1 MDRDELR
8 RALWRYNSSVRG
20 RLNSYRVPGL
30 EDYYR
35 LAERMHEMANFVL
48 MHFDDMALEDASVV
62 VQLLVD
68 LDGVHVMNGPVP
80 NREVNSANA
89 EKLLPL
95 IQDCEKTLTE
105 KYNYRGFIGQSGME
119 KERIEEL
126 IASINS
132 LKFDLEDCSL
142 QYVMNSVA
150 LRELGVEKR
159 IGELYENAVNYLQNS
174 IREIESSVEK
184 TETLVGCAEVVKFD
198 TRLTELLVALM
209 QTRSPEKLEE
219 RMASFEKI
227 LGKLIQRKEEDQRQ
241 TVVK

>member
-1 MDRDELR
+1 MDEVEMRSI
-8 RALWRYNSSVRG
+8 LWRYNSSVRG

-105 KYNYRGFIGQSGME
+105 KYNYRGFISQKGVE
-119 KERIEEL
+119 KEKIDEL
-126 IASINS
+126 IASIDS
-132 LKFDLEDCSL
+132 LKSDLEDCSL

-174 IREIESSVEK
+174 IREIESSIEK
-184 TETLVGCAEVVKFD
+184 TEILVGCAEVIKLD
-198 TRLTELLVALM
+198 TRLAELLVALM

-219 RMASFEKI
+219 RMEAFEKV
-227 LGKLIQRKEEDQRQ
+227 LGRLIQRKEEAKQQ
-241 TVVK
+241 TVAK